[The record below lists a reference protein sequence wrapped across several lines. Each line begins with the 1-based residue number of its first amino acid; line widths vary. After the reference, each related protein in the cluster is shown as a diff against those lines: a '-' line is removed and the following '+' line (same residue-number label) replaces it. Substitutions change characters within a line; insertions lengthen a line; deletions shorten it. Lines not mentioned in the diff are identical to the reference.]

1 MQIWQKFQIGCA
13 YEKCI
18 HEFVMFSLTQ
28 VQLKKQQ
35 NSISWFFYLY
45 VAQKQ
50 RNDQPAAGWQRFQHP
65 TYTVK

>member
-1 MQIWQKFQIGCA
+1 
-13 YEKCI
+13 
-18 HEFVMFSLTQ
+18 MFSLTQ

-35 NSISWFFYLY
+35 NSISWFDLY